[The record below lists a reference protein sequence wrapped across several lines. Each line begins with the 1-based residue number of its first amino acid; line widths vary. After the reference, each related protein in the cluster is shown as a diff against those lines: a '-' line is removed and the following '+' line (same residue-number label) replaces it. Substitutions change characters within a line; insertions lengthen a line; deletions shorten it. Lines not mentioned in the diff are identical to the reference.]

1 MRACP
6 PRTQGPWFA
15 QSMARLPPLQSQ
27 PACRQDRVV
36 VSGADAVFGR
46 QTEERHGSMEDRLCQ
61 MEAQLEEE
69 NKELQ
74 RVPVLTGKWRLG
86 GRRSLGRGQRCLS
99 LLLPSLPPSVCM
111 CGPIC

>member
-1 MRACP
+1 MP
-6 PRTQGPWFA
+6 PGNPGPWSA
-15 QSMARLPPLQSQ
+15 QSMDHLRPLQSQ
-27 PACRQDRVV
+27 PVCSEDRVV
-36 VSGADAVFGR
+36 ENGADAVFGR

-99 LLLPSLPPSVCM
+99 LLLPSLPPSMCV